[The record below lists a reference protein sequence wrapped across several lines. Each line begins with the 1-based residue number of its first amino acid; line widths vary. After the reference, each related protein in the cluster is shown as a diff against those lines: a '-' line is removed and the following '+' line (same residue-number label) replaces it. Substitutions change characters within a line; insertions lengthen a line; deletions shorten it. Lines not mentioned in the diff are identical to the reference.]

1 MRRELAKLVA
11 PIARRI
17 RLLASRA
24 VVRMINDDG
33 GLQVVQITLL
43 ADETRDQV
51 ERFQN
56 YGVTSHPHPG
66 AEGVAVSLGGS
77 RDHLVAIVVDD
88 RRYRLKG
95 LAAGEVALYDDLGQV
110 VHLKRD
116 RILLKSAT
124 TVEIEAP
131 LCHMTGDLTV
141 AGGATVDGD
150 VSSGQTITATLDVRD
165 QGGTKTMAA
174 MRSAFNTHTHTD
186 PQGGATGTPSPGM

>member
-1 MRRELAKLVA
+1 MRDFARLLA
-11 PIARRI
+11 PMARRI

-24 VVRMINDDG
+24 VVRMINDAG
-33 GLQVVQITLL
+33 GLQGVQITLL

-56 YGVTSHPHPG
+56 YGLTSHPLPG

-116 RILLKSAT
+116 RILLKSAIK
-124 TVEIEAP
+124 VEVEAP

-141 AGGATVDGD
+141 AGDATVTGD
-150 VSSGQTITATLDVRD
+150 VSSGKTVTAALDVRD
-165 QGGTKTMAA
+165 QGGAKTMAA

-186 PQGGATGTPSPGM
+186 PQGGSVGTPTPSM